1 MSKIANEKVEVP
13 TGTALNEKDYSMI
26 LLTNLKDLEKNYAQ
40 AMTEASNEWLY
51 QMHKDVFLAIS
62 DLQRSVYETM
72 FLKGWYALENV
83 SQTKLDEAYNNIETD
98 YNSLEN

>member
-1 MSKIANEKVEVP
+1 MFNYPAHHLFLNKALLYLDSLTQKIDLFKLVGRGKKVKP
-13 TGTALNEKDYSMI
+13 FFAD
-26 LLTNLKDLEKNYAQ
+26 
-40 AMTEASNEWLY
+40 
-51 QMHKDVFLAIS
+51 KDVFLAIS